1 MSSDQGSERLGRF
14 HNNGPNRAILLSRLI
29 FLWRVRPDN
38 VQGPTLPRKRRVISE
53 RCLLILFL
61 YKWYEGSSHTEPEM
75 KSLILKRSVVL
86 RGHKTSISVEDAF
99 WSSVKEIAASGQM
112 SVSELIS
119 AIDSERH
126 HGNLSSSIRLFVLN
140 FYREQLLDRL
150 DIRDK
155 RKAIQRVISGTGGM
169 LS

>member
-1 MSSDQGSERLGRF
+1 
-14 HNNGPNRAILLSRLI
+14 
-29 FLWRVRPDN
+29 
-38 VQGPTLPRKRRVISE
+38 
-53 RCLLILFL
+53 
-61 YKWYEGSSHTEPEM
+61 M

-99 WSSVKEIAASGQM
+99 WNSVKKIAASGQM

-140 FYREQLLDRL
+140 FYRGQLLDRL
-150 DIRDK
+150 DVRDK
-155 RKAIQRVISGTGGM
+155 RKAIQRLISATGEM
-169 LS
+169 RS

>member
-1 MSSDQGSERLGRF
+1 MTAGR
-14 HNNGPNRAILLSRLI
+14 
-29 FLWRVRPDN
+29 
-38 VQGPTLPRKRRVISE
+38 
-53 RCLLILFL
+53 
-61 YKWYEGSSHTEPEM
+61 YEGATAETACHFQALPIDPLFCTSEGRSQTEPEM

-150 DIRDK
+150 DIRNK
-155 RKAIQRVISGTGGM
+155 KAIQRLISGTGGM
-169 LS
+169 PS

>member
-1 MSSDQGSERLGRF
+1 
-14 HNNGPNRAILLSRLI
+14 
-29 FLWRVRPDN
+29 
-38 VQGPTLPRKRRVISE
+38 
-53 RCLLILFL
+53 
-61 YKWYEGSSHTEPEM
+61 M

-99 WSSVKEIAASGQM
+99 WNSVKKIAASGQM
-112 SVSELIS
+112 GVSELIS

-150 DIRDK
+150 HMGDK
-155 RKAIQRVISGTGGM
+155 REAIQRLISASARTPP
-169 LS
+169 

>member
-1 MSSDQGSERLGRF
+1 MNKDLRTRERLELQLYCKLSSEGQYR
-14 HNNGPNRAILLSRLI
+14 LSR
-29 FLWRVRPDN
+29 RTVA
-38 VQGPTLPRKRRVISE
+38 
-53 RCLLILFL
+53 LFL
-61 YKWYEGSSHTEPEM
+61 FRKFVHGTSAHFFCFRAHAPRM
-75 KSLILKRSVVL
+75 KSLIVKRSVVL
-86 RGHKTSISVEDAF
+86 RGHYTSVSLEDAF
-99 WSSVKEIAASGQM
+99 WNSVQAIAASGQM

>member
-1 MSSDQGSERLGRF
+1 VGR
-14 HNNGPNRAILLSRLI
+14 
-29 FLWRVRPDN
+29 
-38 VQGPTLPRKRRVISE
+38 
-53 RCLLILFL
+53 
-61 YKWYEGSSHTEPEM
+61 YENATAEKAVPFPSVEGRSQTEPEM

-99 WSSVKEIAASGQM
+99 WNSVKKIAASGQM

-150 DIRDK
+150 DVRDK
-155 RKAIQRVISGTGGM
+155 RKAIQRLISATGGM
-169 LS
+169 RP